1 MAKSFAKNKL
11 LGIIAFFSAV
21 CMPFNTNT
29 GEGFMKKALAYEPHE
44 VVFMRG
50 LNFRFTNDDR
60 TNQQM
65 ADNTCRANFQELR
78 EQGIFDESVQ
88 RNQWHIWAHVQDG
101 NCVMNINT
109 SNLLK
114 VDQLNDWSPR
124 NNRDKRFTITIP
136 RFR

>member
-1 MAKSFAKNKL
+1 MAKIFAKNKL
-11 LGIIAFFSAV
+11 LGIIVFFSAL

-44 VVFMRG
+44 LVFIRG

-60 TNQQM
+60 TNQQI

-78 EQGIFDESVQ
+78 QQGIFDESVQ

-109 SNLLK
+109 FNLLK
-114 VDQLNDWSPR
+114 VDQGNWTPS
-124 NNRDKRFTITIP
+124 NNRDKNFTIMVP